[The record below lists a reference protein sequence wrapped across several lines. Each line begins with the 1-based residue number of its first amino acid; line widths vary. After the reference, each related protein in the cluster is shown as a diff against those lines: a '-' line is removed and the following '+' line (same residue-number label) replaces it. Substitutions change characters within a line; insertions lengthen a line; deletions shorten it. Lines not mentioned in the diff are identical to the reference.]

1 MRKEICDKLCQDN
14 SIPIDERRCVCWRK
28 GNKISDKVCAWAVEV
43 EEFVKEKSGNLG
55 ETRNAALGEVRVDV
69 KELLQMIAEIPCTCD
84 KIYTDRKLRAPDC
97 PRCNWVEDDIVKK
110 ASKHFA

>member
-1 MRKEICDKLCQDN
+1 MGKIGVECY
-14 SIPIDERRCVCWRK
+14 RRSCK
-28 GNKISDKVCAWAVEV
+28 QYFISGV
-43 EEFVKEKSGNLG
+43 EECESCIDYSNYEQEIRQCSDSDL
-55 ETRNAALGEVRVDV
+55 NAVLGEVRADV

-110 ASKHFA
+110 ASRHFA

>member
-1 MRKEICDKLCQDN
+1 MSSMSQR
-14 SIPIDERRCVCWRK
+14 IDCNYCGKYFLGRVESTCPECKKKNDVK
-28 GNKISDKVCAWAVEV
+28 GQCSDSDLNAV
-43 EEFVKEKSGNLG
+43 
-55 ETRNAALGEVRVDV
+55 LGEVQADV

-110 ASKHFA
+110 VNEHFA

>member
-1 MRKEICDKLCQDN
+1 MNEVIERIKEKIKNCKT
-14 SIPIDERRCVCWRK
+14 SIQEDRARK
-28 GNKISDKVCAWAVEV
+28 GAYVDCIVMI
-43 EEFVKEKSGNLG
+43 KESGNLG
-55 ETRNAALGEVRVDV
+55 ETRNAVLGEVRADV

-110 ASKHFA
+110 ASRHFA

>member
-1 MRKEICDKLCQDN
+1 MND
-14 SIPIDERRCVCWRK
+14 
-28 GNKISDKVCAWAVEV
+28 SDKIYGLGYKAGYGDGYSDGYKSSMTIRDLQE
-43 EEFVKEKSGNLG
+43 KEKSGNLG

-110 ASKHFA
+110 VNEHFA